1 MCLQVTSTHE
11 LRVYSNITPTQFAE
25 LMFNMMAAFPTNA
38 LDKLL
43 TPEQLQQLR
52 DTYMPEA
59 TSMAEGMVTEDGS
72 IALHYTMLW
81 ARATATT

>member
-1 MCLQVTSTHE
+1 MTSTDE

-52 DTYMPEA
+52 DAYMPEA
-59 TSMAEGMVTEDGS
+59 TSMAEGMVMEDGS
-72 IALHYTMLW
+72 IGLHYTMLW
-81 ARATATT
+81 ARAIVAV

>member
-1 MCLQVTSTHE
+1 M
-11 LRVYSNITPTQFAE
+11 YSNITPTQFAE

-81 ARATATT
+81 ARATART